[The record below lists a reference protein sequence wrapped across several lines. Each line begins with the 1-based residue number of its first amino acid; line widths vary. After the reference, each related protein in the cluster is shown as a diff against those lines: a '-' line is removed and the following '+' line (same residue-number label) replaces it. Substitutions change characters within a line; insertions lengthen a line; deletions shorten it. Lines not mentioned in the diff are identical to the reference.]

1 MFLVLINPTS
11 EDWLSGEINE
21 EENNGDNL
29 HQNDLRFPANPG
41 DPLEQEIQTD
51 SPEIMELEGLD
62 DMLDLGDE
70 AGEFFTEELEELE
83 QDFNLD
89 ARGAGKE
96 GKTDDHKR
104 ISILSNQNI
113 QPEIT
118 SGIKKLNLD
127 LKQT

>member
-21 EENNGDNL
+21 EENNGDDL
-29 HQNDLRFPANPG
+29 HQNDPRFPANPG

-83 QDFNLD
+83 QDFSLD

-96 GKTDDHKR
+96 GKRND
-104 ISILSNQNI
+104 
-113 QPEIT
+113 
-118 SGIKKLNLD
+118 
-127 LKQT
+127 

>member
-1 MFLVLINPTS
+1 
-11 EDWLSGEINE
+11 
-21 EENNGDNL
+21 
-29 HQNDLRFPANPG
+29 
-41 DPLEQEIQTD
+41 
-51 SPEIMELEGLD
+51 MELEGLD